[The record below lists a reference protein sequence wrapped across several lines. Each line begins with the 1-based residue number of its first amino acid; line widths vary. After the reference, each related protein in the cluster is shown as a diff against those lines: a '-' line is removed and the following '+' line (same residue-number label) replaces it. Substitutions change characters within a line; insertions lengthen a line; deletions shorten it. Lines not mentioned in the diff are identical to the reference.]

1 MSRSTFKALILAPI
15 AAVALAGVAQAAIVG
30 QSTDTSQLRVGA
42 STINAGP
49 HTSGKPGVAVAAIG
63 LSSYVDFAGLQASAP
78 PVNGVTTINNP
89 STAPGSH
96 NGMGVFNFAKVS
108 NADLYFGE
116 WSDTADVADGT
127 HTVYYVGDNTGTTV
141 PTTGTAT
148 YAVKGIS
155 GYSSNGILA
164 GTFSANFG
172 TGTLSGSVTSAST
185 GYTVDIGSV
194 GISGVNIAST
204 TADATATQG
213 TSTLASGGSVS
224 GQFFG
229 ASAAALAGLVTF
241 GGNSQYDTAF
251 GGTKN

>member
-1 MSRSTFKALILAPI
+1 MTRSTFKTLILAPI
-15 AAVALAGVAQAAIVG
+15 AALALCGVAQAAIVG
-30 QSTDTSQLRVGA
+30 QSTDTTQLRVGT

-49 HTSGKPGVAVAAIG
+49 HTSGKPGVAVAGIG
-63 LSSYVDFAGLQASAP
+63 LSSYVDFAGLQASIP
-78 PVNGVTTINNP
+78 PVNGVTTINSP
-89 STAPGSH
+89 SSAPGSH

-116 WSDTADVADGT
+116 WSDTANVADGT

-141 PTTGTAT
+141 PTTGSAT

-155 GYSSNGILA
+155 GYAANGPLT
-164 GTFSANFG
+164 GTFTANFG
-172 TGTLSGSVTSAST
+172 ASTLSGSIASAST
-185 GYTVDIGSV
+185 GYTVNIGSV
-194 GISGVNIAST
+194 GISGANIAST
-204 TADATATQG
+204 TSNATATQS
-213 TSTLASGGSVS
+213 TTLASGGSVS

-229 ASAAALAGLVTF
+229 ANAAALAGLVTF